1 MKPTDD
7 EELASA
13 QILANQVRPTT
24 FALAALI
31 FGIAAV
37 SAFWLL
43 VIAGLATLWSLVVA
57 LMVSVSGVISLSF
70 ASAKL
75 RFDAHGK
82 KKRGP

>member
-7 EELASA
+7 EELSSA

-24 FALAALI
+24 LALAALI
-31 FGIAAV
+31 FGLAAV

-43 VIAGLATLWSLVVA
+43 VIAGLAALWSLGVA
-57 LMVSVSGVISLSF
+57 LIVSVSGVISLSV

-75 RFDAHGK
+75 RFDAHD

>member
-24 FALAALI
+24 LALAALI
-31 FGIAAV
+31 FGLAAV

-43 VIAGLATLWSLVVA
+43 VIAGLAALWSLGVA
-57 LMVSVSGVISLSF
+57 LIVNVSGVISLSV

-75 RFDAHGK
+75 RFDAHDR
-82 KKRGP
+82 KRGP